1 MYKNGISI
9 GGHGT
14 FLMDILL
21 ILILIIGCYMV
32 QRKSLI
38 SGEYFV
44 NGKLNEHYF
53 DILFGVH
60 LFFTLVYLLYA
71 YATRSDSGEYYRITV
86 QTKTWG
92 ELFQTGTFFIRFL
105 CYPLSNILGLSYNS
119 VMFIFAFLGFEGIL
133 LFYLAARENINKI
146 AIVFG
151 GMTLLEILFL
161 LPNCHFWS
169 ASLGK
174 GSVMIFAIGLTF
186 YGLSRF
192 NSRLPYLMIGAF
204 LVYMV
209 RSHMLFAIVVGLA
222 LGLFFSQSGIKW
234 YVRYTL
240 LSISFL
246 AVFILSD
253 NVLENTG
260 TESLNIFDS
269 KKIETRAKE
278 LGKGNSGFDIANYN
292 QGFKLF
298 TFLFRPLLI
307 DAPGIMGII
316 SSFENIFL
324 LFLAFRFL
332 IHFIPFWTRSTGL
345 HKSAFFIFLLAAI
358 TLAQISGNLG
368 IAIRQKSQI
377 FPLLFLIYAFSH
389 SLFSDK
395 TSHP

>member
-1 MYKNGISI
+1 
-9 GGHGT
+9 
-14 FLMDILL
+14 MDILL
-21 ILILIIGCYMV
+21 ILILIIGCYLV

-60 LFFTLVYLLYA
+60 LFFGFVYLLYA

-86 QTKTWG
+86 QTKTWS

-133 LFYLAARENINKI
+133 LFYLAARENINKVV
-146 AIVFG
+146 IVFG
-151 GMTLLEILFL
+151 GMTLLEILFIF
-161 LPNCHFWS
+161 PNCHFWS

-174 GSVMIFAIGLTF
+174 GSIMTFAIGLTF

-192 NSRLPYLMIGAF
+192 NSRFPHLMIGAF

-209 RSHMLFAIVVGLA
+209 RSHMLLAIIIGLGLA
-222 LGLFFSQSGIKW
+222 LFFSQSGIKW
-234 YVRYTL
+234 YIRYSL
-240 LSISFL
+240 LLISIL
-246 AVFILSD
+246 AVFMLSD

-269 KKIETRAKE
+269 KKIDTRAKE
-278 LGKGNSGFDIANYN
+278 LGKGNSGLDLANYN

-298 TFLFRPLLI
+298 TFLFRPLFI

-316 SSFENIFL
+316 SSFENVLL
-324 LFLAFRFL
+324 LFLTFRFL
-332 IHFIPFWTRSTGL
+332 INFPSFWSGSTGF
-345 HKSAFFIFLLAAI
+345 HKSALFILLLAAI
-358 TLAQISGNLG
+358 SLAQISGNLG
-368 IAIRQKSQI
+368 IAIRQKAQI
-377 FPLLFLIYAFSH
+377 FPLLFFVYAYSY
-389 SLFSDK
+389 SLERR
-395 TSHP
+395 TG

>member
-1 MYKNGISI
+1 
-9 GGHGT
+9 
-14 FLMDILL
+14 MDILL
-21 ILILIIGCYMV
+21 ILILIIGCYLI

-38 SGEYFV
+38 SGEFFV

-60 LFFTLVYLLYA
+60 LFFGLVYLLYA

-86 QTKTWG
+86 QTKSWA

-105 CYPLSNILGLSYNS
+105 CYPLSNILGLSYNA
-119 VMFIFAFLGFEGIL
+119 VMFIFSFVGFQGIL
-133 LFYLAARENINKI
+133 LFYLAARENIPKMSV
-146 AIVFG
+146 VFG
-151 GMTLLEILFL
+151 GMTLLEILFI

-192 NSRLPYLMIGAF
+192 NSRFPHLLIGAF

-209 RSHMLFAIVVGLA
+209 RSHMLLAIVIGLA
-222 LGLFFSQSGIKW
+222 LGLFLSQSGIKW
-234 YVRYTL
+234 YVRYSL
-240 LSISFL
+240 LLVSFL
-246 AVFILSD
+246 AVFLLSD

-278 LGKGNSGFDIANYN
+278 LGKGNSGLDLANYN

-298 TFLFRPLLI
+298 TFIYRPLFV
-307 DAPGIMGII
+307 DAPGLMGII
-316 SSFENIFL
+316 SSFENIFI
-324 LFLAFRFL
+324 LFLSFHFL
-332 IHFIPFWTRSTGL
+332 INFPSFWNVSTGF
-345 HKSAFFIFLLAAI
+345 HKTAFFVFLLAAI
-358 TLAQISGNLG
+358 SLAQISGNLG

-377 FPLLFLIYAFSH
+377 FPLLFFILAFSN
-389 SLFSDK
+389 SFQK
-395 TSHP
+395 R

>member
-1 MYKNGISI
+1 
-9 GGHGT
+9 
-14 FLMDILL
+14 MDTVLV
-21 ILILIIGCYMV
+21 LILIIGCYLI
-32 QRKSLI
+32 QRRSLI
-38 SGEYFV
+38 SNANFV

-53 DILFGVH
+53 DILFSVH
-60 LFFTLVYLLYA
+60 LFFGIVYLLYA

-86 QTKTWG
+86 QTKTWS

-133 LFYLAARENINKI
+133 LFYLAARENITKVKL
-146 AIVFG
+146 VFG
-151 GMTLLEILFL
+151 GMTLLEILFI

-192 NSRLPYLMIGAF
+192 NSRFPHLMIGAF

-209 RSHMLFAIVVGLA
+209 RSHMLLAIVIGLA

-234 YVRYTL
+234 YVRYSL
-240 LSISFL
+240 LSISIL
-246 AVFILSD
+246 AVFLLSD

-269 KKIETRAKE
+269 QKIDTRAKE
-278 LGKGNSGFDIANYN
+278 LGKGNSGLDLANYN

-298 TFLFRPLLI
+298 TFIFRPLFF
-307 DAPGIMGII
+307 DAPGFMGII
-316 SSFENIFL
+316 SSFENVFL

-332 IHFIPFWTRSTGL
+332 MNFPSFWSLSNGF

-358 TLAQISGNLG
+358 SLAQISGNLG

-377 FPLLFLIYAFSH
+377 FPLLFFIYAFSY
-389 SLFSDK
+389 SLERR
-395 TSHP
+395 TG

>member
-1 MYKNGISI
+1 
-9 GGHGT
+9 
-14 FLMDILL
+14 MDTVL
-21 ILILIIGCYMV
+21 ILILIIGCYLI
-32 QRKSLI
+32 QRRSLI
-38 SGEYFV
+38 SNPYFV

-60 LFFTLVYLLYA
+60 LFFGIVYLIYA
-71 YATRSDSGEYYRITV
+71 YATRSDSGEYYRATV
-86 QTKTWG
+86 QTKAWID
-92 ELFQTGTFFIRFL
+92 LFKTGTLFIRFL
-105 CYPLSNILGLSYNS
+105 CFPLSNILGLSYNA
-119 VMFIFAFLGFEGIL
+119 VMFIFAFIGFEGVL
-133 LFYLAARENINKI
+133 LFYLAARENINKVTL
-146 AIVFG
+146 VFG
-151 GMTLLEILFL
+151 GMTLLEILFI

-192 NSRLPYLMIGAF
+192 NSRFPHLMIGAF

-209 RSHMLFAIVVGLA
+209 RSHMLLAIVIGLA

-234 YVRYTL
+234 YVRYSL
-240 LSISFL
+240 LSISIL
-246 AVFILSD
+246 AVFLLSD

-269 KKIETRAKE
+269 QKIDTRAKE
-278 LGKGNSGFDIANYN
+278 LGKGNSGLDLANYN

-298 TFLFRPLLI
+298 TFIFRPLFV

-316 SSFENIFL
+316 SSFENAFL
-324 LFLAFRFL
+324 LYLTFQFLVNF
-332 IHFIPFWTRSTGL
+332 PSFWTNSTGL

-358 TLAQISGNLG
+358 SLAQISGNLG

-377 FPLLFLIYAFSH
+377 FPLLFFVYAFGL
-389 SLFSDK
+389 SLNK
-395 TSHP
+395 VRG